1 MAAENTRLDR
11 LSIENDV
18 ERLNTNFTLCLI
30 CQNNTSEDL
39 VKRPKSYK
47 PVVDAIAERAK
58 YGELLFAEKWMRL
71 ERYTYAE
78 IEENNGTWHRSCYKD
93 TVHSGMI
100 ERARRS
106 YLEAIK
112 QPVHNVQNYQQPFLR
127 SMTEPRQNKTKTCF
141 FVTEKTLERNFIK
154 SPSIRKK

>member
-39 VKRPKSYK
+39 VKRQKSYK

-58 YGELLFAEKWMRL
+58 YGELLFAEKWM
-71 ERYTYAE
+71 
-78 IEENNGTWHRSCYKD
+78 
-93 TVHSGMI
+93 
-100 ERARRS
+100 
-106 YLEAIK
+106 
-112 QPVHNVQNYQQPFLR
+112 
-127 SMTEPRQNKTKTCF
+127 
-141 FVTEKTLERNFIK
+141 
-154 SPSIRKK
+154 